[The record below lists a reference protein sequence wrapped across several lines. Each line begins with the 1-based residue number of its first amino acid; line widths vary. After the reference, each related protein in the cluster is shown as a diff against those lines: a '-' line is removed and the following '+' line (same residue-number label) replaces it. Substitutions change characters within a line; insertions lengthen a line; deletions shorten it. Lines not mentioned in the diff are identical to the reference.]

1 MAATTY
7 TVKKGDTL
15 YSIAKAHNTTV
26 DALVKLNDIDNPD
39 LIAVGQVLKIT
50 SDSSSGGS
58 GGSGSSGSS
67 GSSGGN
73 KSSNKATIK
82 QFGLQSNTDRTI
94 FATWKWDKSNTENY
108 EVRWYYD
115 TGDGVWFEGSK
126 TTVEIKQSTYD
137 APTKANRV
145 KFIVKPISKTYKSNN
160 KDVRYWT
167 ASDSTAKIYDF
178 KDAPPTKPSSAPT
191 VKIEKFKLT
200 AELDNIDLNA
210 TSIEFYVVRNNT
222 KFHSKGTATIKA
234 KYAAYSCTVTA
245 GSVYKVRCRA
255 VRGKL
260 YSEWTDFSSNVGT
273 VPSTPKLVS
282 FKARSESSI
291 RIDWEGVTSA
301 EKYEVQYTTNKG
313 FFGSSP
319 NEVKTDTIE
328 HPTTHSELTGLESG
342 KTWFFRVRAVNSYG
356 SSEWTEINSLALG
369 KPPTAPTTW
378 SSTST
383 VKVGEML
390 FLYWTHNAED
400 GSKPTYAELETYIN
414 GQRDVETIPG
424 SELDYT
430 SSVEIGTDQ
439 FKDGAKILWRVR
451 TAGVTKEYGDWSVQR
466 TINIYA
472 PPTLSIDVTNQ
483 DGESIDIVETFPF
496 YLAGSTGPDTQTPVG
511 YHVTVA
517 AKDSYTDVD
526 NTGTTHVVN
535 AGDSVYEKFFDTN
548 EDLLIEFLPSNI
560 NLENNMEYKV
570 TCIASMDSGLTVEAK
585 TEFTIGW
592 QDDVYEPN
600 AHITLDTENLMVHI
614 CPVCEDEDGELIDLF
629 DLSVYRID
637 ATGALIELAT
647 GLDSGKRTFITDPH
661 PTLDFARYRIVATS
675 RVAGTVTYY
684 DIPAYPVGEK
694 SIVFNFGEQWYDFNV
709 ENEDQMEEQPW
720 SGTLLKFPYNVDIS
734 ESNEPDVEMVEY
746 IGRKHP
752 VSYYGTHV
760 GSTASWNASIPK
772 DDTQTIQAL
781 RRLSEWMGD
790 VYVREPSGSGYWA
803 NVKTSFGQT
812 HCETSIPVSFEIT
825 RVEGGI

>member
-15 YSIAKAHNTTV
+15 SEIAVKYNTTV
-26 DALVKLNDIDNPD
+26 DALVKLNDIDNPN
-39 LIAVGQVLKIT
+39 LIAVGQVLTIK
-50 SDSSSGGS
+50 SDGSSSGS
-58 GGSGSSGSS
+58 TTTKK
-67 GSSGGN
+67 
-73 KSSNKATIK
+73 KSSSKVTIK

-94 FATWKWDKSNTENY
+94 FATWKWDKSNTDNY
-108 EVRWYYD
+108 EAIWYYD
-115 TGDGVWFEGSK
+115 TGDGIWFEGSK
-126 TTVEIKQSTYD
+126 STVDIKQSTYD

-145 KFIVKPISKTYKSNN
+145 KFIVKPISKTYKSND
-160 KDVRYWT
+160 KDVHYWT
-167 ASDSTAKIYDF
+167 ASYSTAKIYDF
-178 KDAPPTKPSSAPT
+178 ADAPPTKPSSAPT
-191 VKIEKFKLT
+191 VKIDKFKLT

-210 TSIEFYVVRNNT
+210 TKIEFYVVRNNT

-273 VPSTPKLVS
+273 VPSTPKIVS
-282 FKARSESSI
+282 YKARTEDSI
-291 RIDWEGVTSA
+291 FVDWGGVTSA

-313 FFGSSP
+313 FFSSSP
-319 NEVKTDTIE
+319 NDVKSITIE
-328 HPTTHSELTGLESG
+328 HPTTHAELTGLEIG
-342 KTWFFRVRAVNSYG
+342 QTWFFRLRAVNSHG
-356 SSEWTEINSLALG
+356 NSEWTEIKSIALG

-383 VKVGEML
+383 ARVDEIIT
-390 FLYWTHNAED
+390 LYWTHNAED
-400 GSKPTYAELETYIN
+400 GSKPTYAELEVYAN
-414 GQRDVETIPG
+414 GEKIVETIPE

-430 SSVEIGTDQ
+430 SSVDISAADKYPEGVKFQ
-439 FKDGAKILWRVR
+439 WRVR

-466 TINIYA
+466 TINVYT
-472 PPTLSIDVTNQ
+472 PPTLSIDVTNK

-496 YLAGSTGPDTQTPVG
+496 YLAGSTGPDTQSPVG
-511 YHVTVA
+511 YHVMITSKYGYV
-517 AKDSYTDVD
+517 DVD
-526 NTGTTHVVN
+526 NTGATRVVDV
-535 AGDSVYEKFFDTN
+535 GDAVYEKFFDTN
-548 EDLLIEFLPSNI
+548 EDLLIGFHPYNI
-560 NLENNMEYKV
+560 NLRNNMEYEV
-570 TCIASMDSGLTVEAK
+570 TCVASMDSGLTAEAE
-585 TEFTIGW
+585 TEFEIGW
-592 QDDVYEPN
+592 SDEGYEPN
-600 AHITLDTENLMVHI
+600 ASISIDTENLVAHI
-614 CPVCEDEDGELIDLF
+614 CPVCEDENGELIDGFL
-629 DLSVYRID
+629 LSVYRID

-647 GLDSGKRTFITDPH
+647 DLDSLKRTFITDPH
-661 PTLDFARYRIVATS
+661 PALDYARYRVVATS
-675 RVAGTVTYY
+675 STTGAVSYY

-709 ENEDQMEEQPW
+709 ENEDRMEEQPW

-772 DDTQTIQAL
+772 DDTNTIQAL